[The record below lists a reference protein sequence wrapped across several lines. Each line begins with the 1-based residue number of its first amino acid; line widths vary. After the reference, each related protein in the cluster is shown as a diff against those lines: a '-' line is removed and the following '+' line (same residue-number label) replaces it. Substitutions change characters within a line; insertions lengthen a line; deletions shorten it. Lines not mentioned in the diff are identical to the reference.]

1 MGAVG
6 GFECSSRDLAYHGAL
21 VTRLSAIGRAGALA
35 LGLLA
40 CLGTSTADA
49 QWVPL
54 DQQVE
59 APASDLV
66 AADGAWGAALNPSAL
81 AFLESWEI
89 AVLHR
94 EAIAEGGRGDA
105 VYGATKLP
113 FRLALGGG
121 VEWRHGNGPRGGRA
135 SLALAWAKSTKLA
148 LGGALRWVAAERS
161 LGRTGETDLAQRV
174 GLDLSATWRPS
185 SILGASLVLEDLLG
199 PAGLVR
205 SDQKVPFRAILA
217 GQLRPF
223 MDDRLIVELAAAVDT
238 TGAVGVR
245 GALSLRV
252 DRLGR
257 VSVVGEM
264 RDLESSP
271 DYRVLGALALDFGR
285 GVRVE
290 GGAATGS
297 GGHWFAGGRVR
308 GAERATGIHVAEH
321 VDDLEIRGSM
331 SARRILA
338 LVHRLEQDRVD
349 PRVVGVLLRLR
360 DTDMAMA
367 YAQEVREAIAALEEA
382 DKPVVCHLD
391 AGGGSELYACGPAR
405 ETLVDPAGGV
415 RLLGPNIHVMLYG
428 DALANLGVRT
438 DFVRIGRFKSA
449 VESYTRGTMSDPAR
463 RQRDAFLDDVQARF
477 VQDLARDREVSIE
490 RVRQWID
497 DGPYA
502 AGEATEAEL
511 LHGTADERAM
521 TPRLTEIFGTSTLRK
536 PRARVQ
542 ENMGVPPR
550 VGVVVVDGSIVD
562 GDNVD
567 LPIVNIHRTGS
578 RTLVRTVEAMT
589 ADPSIR
595 AIVVRVDSPG
605 GSALASDQ
613 IWRALRRA
621 AAHKPVI
628 ASMGSVAASG
638 GYYVASA
645 CDEIYATP
653 TTVTGSIGIFFG
665 KGDFSPL
672 AERLGVHVEP
682 LGRGR
687 RAGAESLWRPFTA
700 DERSVLADKIRLWY
714 RLFLRRVAAG
724 RELPVERIHELGQ
737 GRIWSGDAAQSL
749 GLVDHLGGF
758 AAALARARR
767 LAHLPADSDVVM
779 APGRPSTLLEYLLG
793 SVTPDASAPADAE
806 AAASIAPALVQ
817 GAEMAVSMG
826 GDGTVPMAL
835 MPATIDVR

>member
-1 MGAVG
+1 M
-6 GFECSSRDLAYHGAL
+6 AYHGAL
-21 VTRLSAIGRAGALA
+21 VTRAFAIGRAGALA
-35 LGLLA
+35 LGLLT
-40 CLGTSTADA
+40 CFGTSIVEA
-49 QWVPL
+49 QWAYGDHV
-54 DQQVE
+54 D

-66 AADGAWGAALNPSAL
+66 ATDGAWATSLNPSAL

-89 AVLHR
+89 AILHQ
-94 EAIAEGGRGDA
+94 EALDPDRRSRGDA

-121 VEWRHGNGPRGGRA
+121 VEWRHGDGPRGGRA
-135 SLALAWAKSTKLA
+135 SLALAWAKSSKLA
-148 LGGALRWVAAERS
+148 FGGALRWVANDS
-161 LGRTGETDLAQRV
+161 GLGAPGRPDLSQRV
-174 GLDLSATWRPS
+174 GLDLAATWRPS
-185 SILGASLVLEDLLG
+185 SILGAALILEDLLG

-205 SDQKVPFRAILA
+205 SDQEVPFRAVLA

-223 MDDRLIVELAAAVDT
+223 TDDQLILELAAAVDT
-238 TGAVGVR
+238 TGALGIR
-245 GALSLRV
+245 GNVSLRV
-252 DRLGR
+252 NRLGR
-257 VSVVGEM
+257 LSAVAEVS
-264 RDLESSP
+264 DLQDGGV
-271 DYRVLGALALDFGR
+271 DYRVLGALSFDFGHGAR
-285 GVRVE
+285 LDV
-290 GGAATGS
+290 GGGIEPD
-297 GGHWFAGGRVR
+297 FAMAGLRVR
-308 GAERATGIHVAEH
+308 GAERAEGVHVAEH
-321 VDDLEIRGSM
+321 VDDLEIRGSL
-331 SARRILA
+331 SPRRVLA

-360 DTDMAMA
+360 ETDMSMA
-367 YAQEVREAIAALEEA
+367 YAQEVREAIAALQAA

-428 DALANLGVRT
+428 EALANLGVQT

-449 VESYTRGTMSDPAR
+449 VEAYTRGTMSEPAR
-463 RQRDAFLDDVQARF
+463 RQRDAFLDDVNARF

-490 RVRQWID
+490 RVQQWID

-521 TPRLTEIFGTSTLRK
+521 TPRLTEIFGTATLRK
-536 PRARVQ
+536 PRARV
-542 ENMGVPPR
+542 ERSMGVPPR
-550 VGVVVVDGSIVD
+550 VGVVVIDGSIVD

-578 RTLVRTVEAMT
+578 RTLVRTVEAMS

-595 AIVVRVDSPG
+595 AIVVRIDSPG

-621 AAHKPVI
+621 AAQKPVI
-628 ASMGSVAASG
+628 ASMGAVAASG

-645 CDEIYATP
+645 CDEIFAVP

-672 AERLGVHVEP
+672 ADRLGVHVEP

-700 DERSVLADKIRLWY
+700 DERAVLADKIRLWY
-714 RLFLRRVAAG
+714 RLFLRRIAEG
-724 RELPVERIHELGQ
+724 REMPMERIHQLGQ
-737 GRIWSGDAAQSL
+737 GRIWSGDAAQQL
-749 GLVDHLGGF
+749 GLVDELGGF
-758 AAALARARR
+758 AAAIARARR
-767 LAHLPADSDVVM
+767 LGRLPADSDVVM

-793 SVTPDASAPADAE
+793 SMTPEASAPADAE
-806 AAASIAPALVQ
+806 AAASVAPALVQ

-835 MPATIDVR
+835 MPAVIDVR

>member
-1 MGAVG
+1 
-6 GFECSSRDLAYHGAL
+6 
-21 VTRLSAIGRAGALA
+21 VTRATAIGRAGALA
-35 LGLLA
+35 LGLFTSLA
-40 CLGTSTADA
+40 ASATA
-49 QWVPL
+49 QWPSSADRV
-54 DQQVE
+54 D
-59 APASDLV
+59 APPSDLV
-66 AADGAWGAALNPSAL
+66 ATDGAWGAALDPAAL
-81 AFLESWEI
+81 AFLESWEL

-94 EAIAEGGRGDA
+94 EPFDGEGRGSA
-105 VYGATKLP
+105 VYAATKLP

-121 VEWRHGNGPRGGRA
+121 VEWRHGADLNGGRA

-148 LGGALRWVAAERS
+148 VGGALRWVGAERS
-161 LGRTGETDLAQRV
+161 TGRTGETDLTQRI
-174 GLDLSATWRPS
+174 GLDLAATWRPRS
-185 SILGASLVLEDLLG
+185 MVGAALILEDILG

-205 SDQKVPFRAILA
+205 GDQSVPFRAILA
-217 GQLRPF
+217 GQLRPLE
-223 MDDRLIVELAAAVDT
+223 DDGLVFELAAAVDT
-238 TGAVGVR
+238 TGAIGGR
-245 GALSLRV
+245 GTLSLRIE
-252 DRLGR
+252 RLGR
-257 VSVVGEM
+257 LSLVAEGSN
-264 RDLESSP
+264 LETGDP
-271 DYRVLGALALDFGR
+271 DWRFAGALAVDFGG

-290 GGAATGS
+290 GGVALGPNADR
-297 GGHWFAGGRVR
+297 WFAGARVR

-321 VDDLEIRGSM
+321 VDDLEIRGSVG
-331 SARRILA
+331 ARRILA

-367 YAQEVREAIAALEEA
+367 YAQELREAIAALEEA

-405 ETLVDPAGGV
+405 QTLVDPAGGV
-415 RLLGPNIHVMLYG
+415 RLLGPSIHVMLYG
-428 DALANLGVRT
+428 EALANLGVRT

-449 VESYTRGTMSDPAR
+449 VEAYTRGDMSDPAR
-463 RQRDAFLDDVQARF
+463 RQRDAYLDDVEARF
-477 VQDLARDREVSIE
+477 VHDLADDREVSVA
-490 RVRQWID
+490 RVREWVD
-497 DGPYA
+497 GGPYA
-502 AGEATEAEL
+502 AGEATETEL
-511 LHGTADERAM
+511 LHGIADERAM
-521 TPRLTEIFGTSTLRK
+521 SARLTEVFGTSTLRRPR
-536 PRARVQ
+536 PRAER
-542 ENMGVPPR
+542 NAGVPPR

-578 RTLVRTVEAMT
+578 RTLVQTVEAMA

-621 AAHKPVI
+621 AARKPVV

-645 CDEIYATP
+645 CDEIFSVP

-672 AERLGVHVEP
+672 AERLGVHVQP

-687 RAGAESLWRPFTA
+687 RAGADSLWRPFTA
-700 DERSVLADKIRLWY
+700 DERAVLADKIRLWY
-714 RLFLRRVAAG
+714 RLFLRRVADG
-724 RELPVERIHELGQ
+724 RGLSVERVHELGQ
-737 GRIWSGDAAQSL
+737 GRIWSGDAAQAL
-749 GLVDHLGGF
+749 GLVDELGGF

-767 LAHLPADSDVVM
+767 LGGLPADSDVVL

-806 AAASIAPALVQ
+806 AAAAVTPALVE

-826 GDGTVPMAL
+826 ADASVPMAL
-835 MPATIDVR
+835 MPATITVR